1 MTTEIRVQSVL
12 LNPCGVVVTFFMI
25 HHHPPSSMEKRSGGR
40 EETRAFE
47 KKPMAVEERLKK
59 PRRLN

>member
-1 MTTEIRVQSVL
+1 MTTTEIRVQLVL
-12 LNPCGVVVTFFMI
+12 LNPCGVVVTCFMI
-25 HHHPPSSMEKRSGGR
+25 HHHPPSMEKGSRGR

-59 PRRLN
+59 PGRLN